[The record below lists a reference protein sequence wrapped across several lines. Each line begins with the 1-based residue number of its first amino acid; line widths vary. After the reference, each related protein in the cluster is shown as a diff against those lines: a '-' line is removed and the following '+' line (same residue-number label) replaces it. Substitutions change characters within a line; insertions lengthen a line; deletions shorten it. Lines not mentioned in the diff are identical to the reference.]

1 MYTSDHEHMV
11 EDECFQVK
19 HIQKVLEKIKENFQG
34 YFDKFL
40 ESQQSHIPQDRID
53 TLHDRFI
60 VDSEG
65 KHLVLDRSRA
75 CRELFEEAIS
85 DFEKDKKAYVDLFDQ
100 ELLEEYE
107 DDPQQFKSCALKI
120 DTPVIRKT
128 LRNLYAEQLDKY
140 RAAFARANA
149 VDLLTVVSR
158 LSKFSEDYLQNKYN
172 AETFEDIV
180 YYKDFNLTVLDTEEY
195 TVHGVIGGGIKSTML
210 FKNYP
215 DVFSSRSRLAVWALW
230 YLVGK
235 QKFGCKMDSEFLM
248 IDLKQNSVQQNYF
261 YPYELFEFYALQ
273 IYLLIKNA
281 AKRLGVE
288 VNSAYRFVYVDA
300 FLSFIALD
308 HIQEINDLS
317 KSSTENSYV

>member
-19 HIQKVLEKIKENFQG
+19 HIQKVLDKIKENFQG

-107 DDPQQFKSCALKI
+107 DDPQQFKSRILKI
-120 DTPVIRKT
+120 ETPIIRRT
-128 LRNLYAEQLDKY
+128 LQNMYAEQLDKY

>member
-19 HIQKVLEKIKENFQG
+19 HIQKVLDKIKENFQG

-273 IYLLIKNA
+273 IIC
-281 AKRLGVE
+281 
-288 VNSAYRFVYVDA
+288 
-300 FLSFIALD
+300 
-308 HIQEINDLS
+308 
-317 KSSTENSYV
+317 

>member
-19 HIQKVLEKIKENFQG
+19 HIQKVLDKIKENFQG

-107 DDPQQFKSCALKI
+107 DDPQQFKSRILKI
-120 DTPVIRKT
+120 ETPIIRRT
-128 LRNLYAEQLDKY
+128 LQNMYAEQLDKY

-158 LSKFSEDYLQNKYN
+158 LSKFSEDYVQNKYN

-317 KSSTENSYV
+317 KSSTEDSYG

>member
-19 HIQKVLEKIKENFQG
+19 HIQKVLDKIKENFQG

-85 DFEKDKKAYVDLFDQ
+85 DLEKDKKAYVDLFDQ

-107 DDPQQFKSCALKI
+107 DDPQQFKSRILKI
-120 DTPVIRKT
+120 ETPIIRRT
-128 LRNLYAEQLDKY
+128 LQNMYAEQLDKY

>member
-19 HIQKVLEKIKENFQG
+19 HIQKVLDKIKENFQG

-40 ESQQSHIPQDRID
+40 ESQQSHVPQDRID

-288 VNSAYRFVYVDA
+288 VNSAYRFIYVDA

>member
-19 HIQKVLEKIKENFQG
+19 HIQKVLDKIKENFQG

-107 DDPQQFKSCALKI
+107 DDPQQFKSRILKI
-120 DTPVIRKT
+120 ETPIIRRT
-128 LRNLYAEQLDKY
+128 LQNMYAEQLDKY

-158 LSKFSEDYLQNKYN
+158 LSKFSEDYVQNKYN

>member
-19 HIQKVLEKIKENFQG
+19 HIQKVLDKIKENFQD

-40 ESQQSHIPQDRID
+40 ESQQSHISQDRID
-53 TLHDRFI
+53 TLHDQFI

-85 DFEKDKKAYVDLFDQ
+85 DFEKDKKAYIDLFDQ

-107 DDPQQFKSCALKI
+107 DDPQQFKSRILKI
-120 DTPVIRKT
+120 KTPVIRRT
-128 LRNLYAEQLDKY
+128 LQNMYAEQLDKY

-149 VDLLTVVSR
+149 VDLLTVVSK
-158 LSKFSEDYLQNKYN
+158 LSKFSEDYVKNKYN

-180 YYKDFNLTVLDTEEY
+180 YYKDFNFTVLDTEEY

-235 QKFGCKMDSEFLM
+235 QTFGCKMDSEFLM

-261 YPYELFEFYALQ
+261 YPYELFEFYALH

-281 AKRLGVE
+281 AKRLEVE

>member
-19 HIQKVLEKIKENFQG
+19 HIQKVLDKIKENSQG

-107 DDPQQFKSCALKI
+107 DDPQQFKSRILKI
-120 DTPVIRKT
+120 ETPIIRRT
-128 LRNLYAEQLDKY
+128 LQNMYAEQLDKY

-158 LSKFSEDYLQNKYN
+158 LSKFSEDYVQNKYN

>member
-19 HIQKVLEKIKENFQG
+19 HIQKVLDKIKENFQG

-158 LSKFSEDYLQNKYN
+158 LSRFSEDYLQNKYN

>member
-1 MYTSDHEHMV
+1 MYTTDHEHMV

-19 HIQKVLEKIKENFQG
+19 HIQKVLDKIKGNFQY

-40 ESQQSHIPQDRID
+40 ESQQSHIPQDRVD
-53 TLHDRFI
+53 DLHDKFI
-60 VDSEG
+60 IDSAG
-65 KHLVLDRSRA
+65 KHLVLDRRRA
-75 CRELFEEAIS
+75 CKELFEEAIC
-85 DFEKDKKAYVDLFDQ
+85 DFEKDRQTYIDLFDQ

-107 DDPQQFKSCALKI
+107 DDSQQFKSRALKI
-120 DTPVIRKT
+120 DTPVIRRT
-128 LRNLYAEQLDKY
+128 LQNVYAEQLDKY
-140 RAAFARANA
+140 RKAFNCANA
-149 VDLLTVVSR
+149 SDLLTVVSR
-158 LSKFSEDYLQNKYN
+158 LSKFSEDYVQNKYN

-215 DVFSSRSRLAVWALW
+215 NVFSSRSRLAVWALW

-235 QKFGCKMDSEFLM
+235 ENFGCKMDSEFLM
-248 IDLKQNSVQQNYF
+248 IDLKKNSVQQNYF

-273 IYLLIKNA
+273 IYLLIKDA

-288 VNSAYRFVYVDA
+288 MNNGYRFVYVDA
-300 FLSFIALD
+300 FLSFIAVD
-308 HIQEINDLS
+308 HLHEINDLS
-317 KSSTENSYV
+317 KSIVEKSYV

>member
-19 HIQKVLEKIKENFQG
+19 HIQKVLDKIKENFQG

-40 ESQQSHIPQDRID
+40 ESQQSHVPQDRID

>member
-19 HIQKVLEKIKENFQG
+19 HIQKVLDKIKENFQG

-40 ESQQSHIPQDRID
+40 ESQQSHVPQDRID

-158 LSKFSEDYLQNKYN
+158 LSRFSEDYVQNKYN

>member
-1 MYTSDHEHMV
+1 ML
-11 EDECFQVK
+11 QVK
-19 HIQKVLEKIKENFQG
+19 HIQKVLDKIKENFQG

-107 DDPQQFKSCALKI
+107 DDPQQFKSRILKI
-120 DTPVIRKT
+120 ETPIIRRT
-128 LRNLYAEQLDKY
+128 LQNMYAEQLDKY

-158 LSKFSEDYLQNKYN
+158 LSKFSEDYVQNKYN

>member
-19 HIQKVLEKIKENFQG
+19 HIQKVLDKIKENFQG

-158 LSKFSEDYLQNKYN
+158 LSRFSEDYVQNKYN

-230 YLVGK
+230 
-235 QKFGCKMDSEFLM
+235 
-248 IDLKQNSVQQNYF
+248 
-261 YPYELFEFYALQ
+261 
-273 IYLLIKNA
+273 
-281 AKRLGVE
+281 
-288 VNSAYRFVYVDA
+288 
-300 FLSFIALD
+300 
-308 HIQEINDLS
+308 
-317 KSSTENSYV
+317 

>member
-19 HIQKVLEKIKENFQG
+19 HIQKVLDKIKENFQG

-107 DDPQQFKSCALKI
+107 DDPQQFKSRILKI
-120 DTPVIRKT
+120 ETPIIRRT
-128 LRNLYAEQLDKY
+128 LQNMYAEQLDKY

-288 VNSAYRFVYVDA
+288 VNSAYRFIYVDA

>member
-19 HIQKVLEKIKENFQG
+19 HIQKVLDKIKENFQG

-107 DDPQQFKSCALKI
+107 DDPQQFKSRILKI
-120 DTPVIRKT
+120 ETPIIRRT
-128 LRNLYAEQLDKY
+128 LQNMYAEQLDKY

-261 YPYELFEFYALQ
+261 YPYELQ

>member
-19 HIQKVLEKIKENFQG
+19 HIQKVLDKIKENFQG

-158 LSKFSEDYLQNKYN
+158 LSRFSEDYVQNKYN

>member
-19 HIQKVLEKIKENFQG
+19 HIQKVLDKIKENFQG

-261 YPYELFEFYALQ
+261 YPYELFEFYVLQ